1 MEKELDDLKLEK
13 KEVKYQLKL
22 VKNCIYEWLDMAMG
36 VINEDEPVI
45 GSGYIDVPEYGEV
58 RALDEVIEQD
68 VRETDYIDKVADS
81 IKSVPEE
88 MEL

>member
-1 MEKELDDLKLEK
+1 
-13 KEVKYQLKL
+13 
-22 VKNCIYEWLDMAMG
+22 MG